1 MRVLNACFQNLNT
14 GFSETRI
21 RLLTFPPNAGPKCVF
36 WKPEYG
42 FCIKSKYS
50 FLNNPNKGLKTLYK
64 GFTKPAY
71 GLWISPKYRFYK
83 NSNTDFVK
91 PKYGVFGP
99 KCVCPKCGFCFVK
112 MCVLKTRIW
121 VLQNPYKGVLV
132 PNAGWSQMRVLKPKI
147 PLLMEE
153 ECSLVQEGLYRIE
166 SVLSGI
172 ENW

>member
-1 MRVLNACFQNLNT
+1 MCVLKVRIRVLVKPKYGFESCFQMRVLNVCFQNLNT

-21 RLLTFPPNAGPKCVF
+21 RLLTFSPNAGPKCVF

-91 PKYGVFGP
+91 TQIRCY
-99 KCVCPKCGFCFVK
+99 
-112 MCVLKTRIW
+112 
-121 VLQNPYKGVLV
+121 
-132 PNAGWSQMRVLKPKI
+132 WSQMCVSEMRLLFCQNVCFENPNMGFAKP
-147 PLLMEE
+147 
-153 ECSLVQEGLYRIE
+153 V
-166 SVLSGI
+166 
-172 ENW
+172 